1 MTEYHKI
8 LTKAKQ
14 VKHNVETKY
23 TVGIPIQW
31 SYLFAK
37 SILNPKKDVT
47 GKKDI
52 GKAPKPH
59 GTHISRQIP
68 QKQYTQLAKNLIAYV
83 DRTGR
88 VPNFLSWNGYKIRAR
103 LYHYMF
109 ARIIV
114 YYSLHGKLPKY
125 VTVNS
130 KAFNK
135 PTEPCDTVYDYFTSQ
150 FGEVNSI
157 DEALSKIDSHGYGY
171 YYDDVYSNKEAIN
184 RMKLY
189 QGVNCTDSCH
199 VFYNITLHLIKLGK
213 YKKVECLH
221 VLCSGG
227 DGHVRLRIQ
236 LNTGEWIYRDPAAI
250 LDGGELAYNWCSSGE
265 LLAVNPSWFME
276 NLSR

>member
-1 MTEYHKI
+1 MTEYKKI
-8 LTKAKQ
+8 LKRAKQ
-14 VKHNVETKY
+14 TKHNVETNY

-37 SILNPKKDVT
+37 SIQNPKHDVT

-52 GKAPKPH
+52 GKPPKPF
-59 GTHISRQIP
+59 GTYISRQIP
-68 QKQYTQLAKNLIAYV
+68 QKDYQQIAKDLISFIDRHGRMPNYV
-83 DRTGR
+83 KWG
-88 VPNFLSWNGYKIRAR
+88 NYKIRAR

-109 ARIIV
+109 ARIVV
-114 YYSLHGKLPKY
+114 YTYEHGKLPAQVK
-125 VTVNS
+125 VNS
-130 KAFNK
+130 KCFNK
-135 PTEPCDTVYDYFTSQ
+135 PTEPSDKVYDYFCKV
-150 FGEVNSI
+150 FGKVGSI
-157 DEALSKIDSHGYGY
+157 DEALSKIQGNGYGY
-171 YYDDVYSNKEAIN
+171 YYDDQYSNQTAID
-184 RMKLY
+184 RMKNGY
-189 QGVNCTDSCH
+189 GVNCTDSCH
-199 VFYNITLHLIKLGK
+199 VFYNIALHLIKQGK

-250 LDGGELAYNWCSSGE
+250 LDGGDLTYNWCSDGE